1 MLISVK
7 EGHLDALYMA
17 AVSCRWENMKLL
29 SKHGYESIRREWFYH
44 GVVKGLSAGA
54 VMTDL
59 HAQEA

>member
-17 AVSCRWENMKLL
+17 AVSCRWESMNLL
-29 SKHGYESIRREWFYH
+29 SKHGYESIRHEWFYH
-44 GVVKGLSAGA
+44 GVVKGLSAIPFMNG
-54 VMTDL
+54 L